1 MKLLSDLH
9 THTIASGHAYT
20 TLMENINY
28 CSENGIKILGTSD
41 HGPSMPGAPHIWNI
55 SNLRV
60 VPRTV
65 NGVIVLKGCEANIL
79 DTEGT
84 LDISENVASYIDYL
98 IASFHEPVFSPCS
111 LEENMSAILNAID
124 RNEKV
129 EILGH
134 LGNPRYDLDYKTI
147 VEKAK
152 EKDIMIEINNT
163 SLLGD
168 TRHGSES
175 NCKKI
180 AELCKENKT
189 KIIVSSDAHIAF
201 SIGQFDKAI
210 EMLKSIDFPEEL
222 IMNDPDRLIAHL
234 KNKGRLNDL

>member
-28 CSENGIKILGTSD
+28 CAENGIKILGTSD
-41 HGPSMPGAPHIWNI
+41 HGPSMPGAPHVWNI

-84 LDISENVASYIDYL
+84 LDISKKVSDYIDYL
-98 IASFHEPVFSPCS
+98 IASFHEPVFPPCS
-111 LEENMSAILNAID
+111 LKENMSSMLNAID
-124 RNEKV
+124 KNEKV

-134 LGNPRYDLDYKTI
+134 LGNPIFDLDYETI

-168 TRHGSES
+168 TRIGSES
-175 NCKKI
+175 NCRYI
-180 AELCKENKT
+180 AELCKKHNT
-189 KIIVSSDAHIAF
+189 KIIVTSDAHISF

-210 EMLKSIDFPEEL
+210 EMLESINFPEEL
-222 IMNDPDRLIAHL
+222 IMNDPSKLIAHL
-234 KNKGRLNDL
+234 KNKGRLTDL